1 MEYDYYNNKKLL
13 IIIKLLIKKDNY
25 QLRNINYQL
34 TIIRLSIK
42 NNEIINET
50 Q

>member
-1 MEYDYYNNKKLL
+1 MF
-13 IIIKLLIKKDNY
+13 KLLIKKDNY
-25 QLRNINYQL
+25 KFRNINYQL
-34 TIIRLSIK
+34 TIRLSIK

>member
-1 MEYDYYNNKKLL
+1 MF
-13 IIIKLLIKKDNY
+13 KLLIKKDNY
-25 QLRNINYQL
+25 QFRNINYKL

>member
-1 MEYDYYNNKKLL
+1 MF
-13 IIIKLLIKKDNY
+13 KLLIKKDNY
-25 QLRNINYQL
+25 KFRNINYQL

>member
-1 MEYDYYNNKKLL
+1 MFQ
-13 IIIKLLIKKDNY
+13 LLIKKDNY
-25 QLRNINYQL
+25 QFRNINYQL

-50 Q
+50 QEYNL